1 MSAASQAV
9 SPDLRLCSHESHP
22 LGGRGSE
29 KVGLDPQVGHRPS
42 GYYPVRDFWPI
53 PVKWE
58 GPVPHFQV
66 DPSPLTG
73 TCPRVS
79 RAPDLAVPMAGG
91 ELCTHS
97 QKDTWL
103 SVDISIT
110 GMFLRVAPSQ
120 GSAEVQ
126 NLSLEEISLGNY
138 RAHVNSHWPHHRQ
151 PTTFLAP

>member
-1 MSAASQAV
+1 M
-9 SPDLRLCSHESHP
+9 
-22 LGGRGSE
+22 
-29 KVGLDPQVGHRPS
+29 
-42 GYYPVRDFWPI
+42 
-53 PVKWE
+53 
-58 GPVPHFQV
+58 PHFQV

-73 TCPRVS
+73 TCPCVS

-91 ELCTHS
+91 EFCTHS

-120 GSAEVQ
+120 GSTEVQ